1 MFLFGVSLLLALG
14 MYLCVFS
21 NVFVFLCVRAGER
34 ERKKKPKQPLTIIQQ
49 NLLFKFKFTSLLS
62 VFQILSISIIR

>member
-34 ERKKKPKQPLTIIQQ
+34 ERKKKPKQPLTIIPQ
-49 NLLFKFKFTSLLS
+49 NLLFKFTSLLS